1 VYLSFVLKCQKLT
14 QRNQKEGAMC
24 VCLQDYE
31 TVDHLIWH
39 CERFGSERHRLV
51 DALFE
56 LVVLHVTPV
65 RDLCVVYEK
74 GVPSNVVWTSSE
86 VLESDSDRTP
96 SL

>member
-1 VYLSFVLKCQKLT
+1 
-14 QRNQKEGAMC
+14 MC

-39 CERFGSERHRLV
+39 CERFGSERHRLI
-51 DALFE
+51 DALSE
-56 LVVLHVTPV
+56 LDVQHGIQFGI
-65 RDLCVVYEK
+65 CVVYES
-74 GVPSNVVWTSSE
+74 GVPSNFVWTSSE